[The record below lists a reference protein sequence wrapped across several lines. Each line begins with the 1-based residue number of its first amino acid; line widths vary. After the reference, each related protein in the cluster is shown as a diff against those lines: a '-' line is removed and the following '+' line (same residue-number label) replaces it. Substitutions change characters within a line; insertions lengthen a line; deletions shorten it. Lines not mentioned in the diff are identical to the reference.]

1 MSGARTALAV
11 VAAVLG
17 LAAPVRGDDAE
28 TVAADMTFYVT
39 LTARLLETAVAL
51 DEVSREADGE
61 CAFISV
67 LTFAARS
74 SALGYQVSQ
83 LSMLR
88 RLAWTEDPELRAF
101 AEPRHDALRSL
112 LPGVMD
118 RDLQLI
124 AGHLESTSGEGW
136 PPRFHEL
143 LRDLESTLR
152 LARDMMS
159 GDGSAEE

>member
-1 MSGARTALAV
+1 MTGVRTATLV

-17 LAAPVRGDDAE
+17 LAFPARADDPEA
-28 TVAADMTFYVT
+28 VAADMTFYVT
-39 LTARLLETAVAL
+39 LTGHLLETAVAL

-61 CAFISV
+61 CAFISI

-101 AEPRHDALRSL
+101 AEPRHAALRSL

-118 RDLQLI
+118 RDLRLI
-124 AGHLESTSGEGW
+124 AGHLESASDEGW